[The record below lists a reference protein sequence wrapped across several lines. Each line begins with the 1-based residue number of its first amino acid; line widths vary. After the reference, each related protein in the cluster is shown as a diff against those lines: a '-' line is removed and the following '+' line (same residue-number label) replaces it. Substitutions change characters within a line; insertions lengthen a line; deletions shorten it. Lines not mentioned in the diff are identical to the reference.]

1 MKRCRK
7 ATDDFFLE
15 KNVFMI
21 SVDRLVELSLKI
33 NFK

>member
-21 SVDRLVELSLKI
+21 SVERSCRVI
-33 NFK
+33 

>member
-7 ATDDFFLE
+7 AADDFFLE

-21 SVDRLVELSLKI
+21 SVDRSCKVIIK
-33 NFK
+33 N